1 MNSTI
6 PMKTTLTGMK
16 RAIVAEMLSLEA
28 QIGVRYDK
36 HYTRTVLDASP
47 LLTKAA
53 SRSNAVSARRG

>member
-1 MNSTI
+1 
-6 PMKTTLTGMK
+6 MKTTLTGMK
-16 RAIVAEMLSLEA
+16 RAIVAEMLSFEA

-36 HYTRTVLDASP
+36 HYTRTVLDAAP